1 MSRLIIEG
9 GGVLRG
15 RVRVPGDKSISH
27 RAVILGAIA
36 EGVTEVEGFLEGEDT
51 LATLAAFRSLGVAVG
66 HAGPGRLRI
75 EGRGLHGLHAPP
87 GPLDLGNAG
96 TSMRLLA
103 GLLAGQTFDT
113 LLTGDASLTRRPMRR
128 VITPLR
134 RMGGAIS
141 CTSEGTA
148 PLVIRGG
155 RSLRGIDY
163 DLPIASAQVKSAVL
177 LSGLYAEGP
186 TRLRE
191 PAASRD
197 HTERML
203 RQFGAAIASE
213 GGVVRL
219 APGPPLQATRVDV
232 PADLSSAAFFLVGA
246 AMSPGSD
253 LVIEHVGVNPTRTGV
268 LDLLR
273 LMGADIEVSELHSS
287 SWHSSSWHSSSW
299 HSSSWHSS
307 SWADEGGEPVADVRV
322 RGGALRGV
330 EIPERLVPLAID
342 EFPALFIA
350 AAAARGE
357 TVLSGA
363 EELRHKE
370 SDRIEAMA
378 RGLRA
383 LGIEARPTADGIVIR
398 GGTLQGGG
406 VDSASDHRVAMAFA
420 MAGLAV
426 HGSIEVADCD
436 HIPTSFPGF
445 VEVAQ
450 RAGLRVRWA

>member
-9 GGVLRG
+9 GGRLRG

-27 RAVILGAIA
+27 RVLMLGAIA

-51 LATLAAFRSLGVAVG
+51 LGTLAAFRSLGVAVE

-75 EGRGLHGLHAPP
+75 EGRSLHGLQAPP
-87 GPLDLGNAG
+87 GALDLGNSG

-103 GLLAGQTFDT
+103 GLLVGQTFDT
-113 LLTGDASLTRRPMRR
+113 ILTGDASLTRRPMRR
-128 VITPLR
+128 VITPLL

-163 DLPIASAQVKSAVL
+163 ALPIASAQVKSAVL
-177 LSGLYAEGP
+177 FSGLYAEGP

-191 PAASRD
+191 PAESRD

-203 RQFGAAIASE
+203 RSFGAAIATE
-213 GGVVRL
+213 GDIVRL
-219 APGPPLQATRVDV
+219 TPGTPLEATRVDV
-232 PADLSSAAFFLVGA
+232 PGDLSSAAFFLIGA

-253 LVIEHVGVNPTRTGV
+253 LMIEHVGVNPTRTGV

-273 LMGADIEVSELHSS
+273 LMGADIEVSEVHLST
-287 SWHSSSWHSSSW
+287 WG
-299 HSSSWHSS
+299 
-307 SWADEGGEPVADVRV
+307 DEGGEPVADVRV

-330 EIPERLVPLAID
+330 EIPERLVSLAID

-363 EELRHKE
+363 RELRHKE
-370 SDRIEAMA
+370 SDRIETMA
-378 RGLRA
+378 RGLRT

-398 GGTLQGGG
+398 GGALQGGV

-426 HGSIEVADCD
+426 QGSSIEVANCD
-436 HIPTSFPGF
+436 NIPTSFPGF
-445 VEVAQ
+445 VEAAQ
-450 RAGLRVRWA
+450 QAGLRVRWASL

>member
-1 MSRLIIEG
+1 MTIKKEGPQMSRLIIEG
-9 GGVLRG
+9 GGRLRG
-15 RVRVPGDKSISH
+15 RVRAPGDKSISH
-27 RAVILGAIA
+27 RVLMLGAIA

-51 LATLAAFRSLGVAVG
+51 LATLAAFRSLGVAVE

-75 EGRGLHGLHAPP
+75 EGRGLRGLQAPP
-87 GPLDLGNAG
+87 GPLDLGNSG
-96 TSMRLLA
+96 TSMRLLT

-113 LLTGDASLTRRPMRR
+113 ILIGDASLRRRPMRR
-128 VITPLR
+128 VITPLE

-155 RSLRGIDY
+155 RCLRGIDY
-163 DLPIASAQVKSAVL
+163 ALPIASAQVKSAVL

-191 PAASRD
+191 PAESRD

-203 RQFGAAIASE
+203 RRFGAAIATE
-213 GGVVRL
+213 GGVVRV
-219 APGPPLQATRVDV
+219 APGTPLEATRVDV

-273 LMGADIEVSELHSS
+273 LMGADIEVSEV
-287 SWHSSSWHSSSW
+287 
-299 HSSSWHSS
+299 HSS

-370 SDRIEAMA
+370 SDRIETMA
-378 RGLRA
+378 RGLRT

-398 GGTLQGGG
+398 GGALQGGV

-436 HIPTSFPGF
+436 NIPTSFPGF
-445 VEVAQ
+445 VETAA
-450 RAGLRVRWA
+450 RAGLRVRWPEQS

>member
-1 MSRLIIEG
+1 MSRLFIEG
-9 GGVLRG
+9 GGRLRG

-27 RAVILGAIA
+27 RVLMLGAIA
-36 EGVTEVEGFLEGEDT
+36 EGVTEVEGFLEAADT
-51 LATLAAFRSLGVAVG
+51 LATLAAFRSLGVLVE

-87 GPLDLGNAG
+87 GPLDLGNSG

-113 LLTGDASLTRRPMRR
+113 ILTGDASLMRRPMRR
-128 VITPLR
+128 IVTPLW

-148 PLVIRGG
+148 PLGIRGG
-155 RSLRGIDY
+155 RTLRGIDY

-177 LSGLYAEGP
+177 LAGLYAEGP

-191 PAASRD
+191 PAPSRD

-203 RQFGAAIASE
+203 RQFGAAIVTE
-213 GGVVRL
+213 GGIIRL
-219 APGPPLQATRVDV
+219 APGTPLKATRVDV

-253 LVIEHVGVNPTRTGV
+253 LLIEHVGVNPTRTGV
-268 LDLLR
+268 LDLLC
-273 LMGADIEVSELHSS
+273 LMGADIEVSEV
-287 SWHSSSWHSSSW
+287 
-299 HSSSWHSS
+299 HSS
-307 SWADEGGEPVADVRV
+307 SWAGEPVADVRV
-322 RGGALRGV
+322 RGGALCGV

-363 EELRHKE
+363 RELRHKE
-370 SDRIEAMA
+370 SDRIETMA
-378 RGLRA
+378 RGLRT
-383 LGIEARPTADGIVIR
+383 LGIEARPTADGIVIQ
-398 GGTLQGGG
+398 GGALQGGV

>member
-9 GGVLRG
+9 GGRLRG

-27 RAVILGAIA
+27 RALLLGAIA

-51 LATLAAFRSLGVAVG
+51 LATLAAFRSLGVAVEHG
-66 HAGPGRLRI
+66 GPGRLRI
-75 EGRGLHGLHAPP
+75 EGRGLHGLQAPP
-87 GPLDLGNAG
+87 GPLDLGNSG

-113 LLTGDASLTRRPMRR
+113 ILTGDASLTRRPMRR
-128 VITPLR
+128 VITPLE

-163 DLPIASAQVKSAVL
+163 ALPIASAQVKSAVL

-191 PAASRD
+191 PAESRD

-203 RQFGAAIASE
+203 RRFGAAIATE

-219 APGPPLQATRVDV
+219 TPGTPLEATRVDV

-273 LMGADIEVSELHSS
+273 LMGADIAVSEV
-287 SWHSSSWHSSSW
+287 
-299 HSSSWHSS
+299 HSS
-307 SWADEGGEPVADVRV
+307 SWADEDGEPVADVRV

-350 AAAARGE
+350 AAAAGGV

-370 SDRIEAMA
+370 SDRIETMA
-378 RGLRA
+378 RGLRT

-398 GGTLQGGG
+398 GGALQGGV

-436 HIPTSFPGF
+436 NIPTSFPGF
-445 VEVAQ
+445 VEAAQ
-450 RAGLRVRWA
+450 RAGLRVRWV

>member
-1 MSRLIIEG
+1 M
-9 GGVLRG
+9 
-15 RVRVPGDKSISH
+15 
-27 RAVILGAIA
+27 
-36 EGVTEVEGFLEGEDT
+36 
-51 LATLAAFRSLGVAVG
+51 
-66 HAGPGRLRI
+66 
-75 EGRGLHGLHAPP
+75 
-87 GPLDLGNAG
+87 
-96 TSMRLLA
+96 
-103 GLLAGQTFDT
+103 
-113 LLTGDASLTRRPMRR
+113 
-128 VITPLR
+128 LR
-134 RMGGAIS
+134 R
-141 CTSEGTA
+141 
-148 PLVIRGG
+148 
-155 RSLRGIDY
+155 
-163 DLPIASAQVKSAVL
+163 
-177 LSGLYAEGP
+177 
-186 TRLRE
+186 
-191 PAASRD
+191 
-197 HTERML
+197 
-203 RQFGAAIASE
+203 FGAAIATE

-219 APGPPLQATRVDV
+219 TPGTPLRATRVQI

-246 AMSPGSD
+246 AMKPGSD
-253 LVIEHVGVNPTRTGV
+253 LVIEHVGVNPTRTGI

-273 LMGADIEVSELHSS
+273 LMGADIEVSEVHSA
-287 SWHSSSWHSSSW
+287 
-299 HSSSWHSS
+299 

-322 RGGALRGV
+322 RGGTLRGV

-370 SDRIEAMA
+370 SDRIETMA
-378 RGLRA
+378 RGLRT

-398 GGTLQGGG
+398 GGALQGGM

>member
-9 GGVLRG
+9 GGRLRG

-27 RAVILGAIA
+27 RVLMLGAIA

-51 LATLAAFRSLGVAVG
+51 LATLAAFRSLGVAVER
-66 HAGPGRLRI
+66 AGPGRLRI

-87 GPLDLGNAG
+87 GALDLGNSG
-96 TSMRLLA
+96 TSMRLLT

-113 LLTGDASLTRRPMRR
+113 ILTGDASLARRPMRR
-128 VITPLR
+128 VITPLE

-141 CTSEGTA
+141 CTPEGTA

-163 DLPIASAQVKSAVL
+163 DLPIASAQLKSAVL
-177 LSGLYAEGP
+177 FCGLYAEGP

-191 PAASRD
+191 PAESRD

-203 RQFGAAIASE
+203 RRFGAAIATE

-219 APGPPLQATRVDV
+219 SPGTPLEATRVEV

-253 LVIEHVGVNPTRTGV
+253 LMIEHVGVNPTRTGV

-273 LMGADIEVSELHSS
+273 LMGADIEVSEA
-287 SWHSSSWHSSSW
+287 
-299 HSSSWHSS
+299 HSS

-363 EELRHKE
+363 EELRYKE
-370 SDRIEAMA
+370 SDRIETMA
-378 RGLRA
+378 RGLRT

-398 GGTLQGGG
+398 GGVLQGGV

>member
-9 GGVLRG
+9 GGRLRG

-27 RAVILGAIA
+27 RVLVLGAIA

-51 LATLAAFRSLGVAVG
+51 LATLAAFRSLGVAIER
-66 HAGPGRLRI
+66 AGPGRLRI

-87 GPLDLGNAG
+87 GALDLGNSG

-113 LLTGDASLTRRPMRR
+113 ILSGDASLTRRPMRR

-141 CTSEGTA
+141 CTAEGTA

-163 DLPIASAQVKSAVL
+163 DLPIASAQVKSAL
-177 LSGLYAEGP
+177 LLAGLYAEGP

-191 PAASRD
+191 PAESRD

-203 RQFGAAIASE
+203 RRFGAAIATE
-213 GGVVRL
+213 GGLIRL
-219 APGPPLQATRVDV
+219 TPGTPLEATRVDV

-246 AMSPGSD
+246 AMTPGSD
-253 LVIEHVGVNPTRTGV
+253 LVIEHVGINPTRTGI

-273 LMGADIEVSELHSS
+273 LMGADIEVSEAHSS
-287 SWHSSSWHSSSW
+287 SWP
-299 HSSSWHSS
+299 
-307 SWADEGGEPVADVRV
+307 DLGGEPVADVRV

-357 TVLSGA
+357 TALSGA

-370 SDRIEAMA
+370 SDRIETMA
-378 RGLRA
+378 RGLRT
-383 LGIEARPTADGIVIR
+383 LGLEARPSADGIVIR
-398 GGTLQGGG
+398 GGVLQGGV

-426 HGSIEVADCD
+426 HGSIEVTDCD
-436 HIPTSFPGF
+436 NIHTSFPGF
-445 VEVAQ
+445 VEAAQ
-450 RAGLRVRWA
+450 RAGLRVRRA

>member
-9 GGVLRG
+9 GGRLRG

-27 RAVILGAIA
+27 RVLMLGAIA

-51 LATLAAFRSLGVAVG
+51 LATLAAFRSLGVAVE

-75 EGRGLHGLHAPP
+75 EGRGLHGLRVPP
-87 GPLDLGNAG
+87 GPLDLGNSG

-103 GLLAGQTFDT
+103 GLLVGQTFDT

-128 VITPLR
+128 VITPLE

-177 LSGLYAEGP
+177 LCGLYAEGP
-186 TRLRE
+186 TRLRQ

-203 RQFGAAIASE
+203 RRFGAAIVTE

-219 APGPPLQATRVDV
+219 TPGTPLEATRVDV

-246 AMSPGSD
+246 AMSPGSE

-273 LMGADIEVSELHSS
+273 LMGADIEVSEV
-287 SWHSSSWHSSSW
+287 
-299 HSSSWHSS
+299 HSS
-307 SWADEGGEPVADVRV
+307 SWADEVGEPVADVRV
-322 RGGALRGV
+322 RGGTLRGV

-370 SDRIEAMA
+370 SDRIETMA

-398 GGTLQGGG
+398 GGALQGGV

-426 HGSIEVADCD
+426 HGSIEVTDCD
-436 HIPTSFPGF
+436 NIPTSFPGF
-445 VEVAQ
+445 VEAAQ
-450 RAGLRVRWA
+450 RAGLRVRWG

>member
-1 MSRLIIEG
+1 MSRLIIKG
-9 GGVLRG
+9 GGRLRG

-27 RAVILGAIA
+27 RVLMLGAIA
-36 EGVTEVEGFLEGEDT
+36 EGVTEVEGFLEGADT
-51 LATLAAFRSLGVAVG
+51 LATLAAFRSLGVVVE
-66 HAGPGRLRI
+66 HAEPGRLRI
-75 EGRGLHGLHAPP
+75 EGRGLHGLQAPP
-87 GPLDLGNAG
+87 GALDLGNSG

-113 LLTGDASLTRRPMRR
+113 ILTGDASLTRRPMRR
-128 VITPLR
+128 VITPLE

-155 RSLRGIDY
+155 RSLGGIDY

-177 LSGLYAEGP
+177 LCGLYAEGP

-191 PAASRD
+191 PAESRD

-203 RQFGAAIASE
+203 RRFGATIATE

-219 APGPPLQATRVDV
+219 TPGTPLEATRVDV

-246 AMSPGSD
+246 AMKPGSD

-273 LMGADIEVSELHSS
+273 LMGADIEVLEA
-287 SWHSSSWHSSSW
+287 
-299 HSSSWHSS
+299 HSS

-363 EELRHKE
+363 EELRFKE
-370 SDRIEAMA
+370 SDRIETMA
-378 RGLRA
+378 RGLRT

-398 GGTLQGGG
+398 GGALQGGV

-436 HIPTSFPGF
+436 NIPTSFPGF
-445 VEVAQ
+445 VEAAQ

>member
-9 GGVLRG
+9 GGRLRG

-27 RAVILGAIA
+27 RVLMLGAIA
-36 EGVTEVEGFLEGEDT
+36 EGLTEVEGFLEAADT
-51 LATLAAFRSLGVAVG
+51 LATLAAFRSLGVLVE

-87 GPLDLGNAG
+87 GPLDLGNSG

-113 LLTGDASLTRRPMRR
+113 ILTGDASLMRRPMRR
-128 VITPLR
+128 IVTPLW

-148 PLVIRGG
+148 PLGIRGG
-155 RSLRGIDY
+155 RTLRGIDY

-177 LSGLYAEGP
+177 LAGLYAEGP

-191 PAASRD
+191 PAPSRD

-203 RQFGAAIASE
+203 RQFGAAIVTE
-213 GGVVRL
+213 GGIIRL
-219 APGPPLQATRVDV
+219 APGTPLKATRVDV
-232 PADLSSAAFFLVGA
+232 SADLSSAAFFLVGA

-253 LVIEHVGVNPTRTGV
+253 LLIEHVGVNPTRTGV
-268 LDLLR
+268 LDLLC
-273 LMGADIEVSELHSS
+273 LMGADIEVSEV
-287 SWHSSSWHSSSW
+287 
-299 HSSSWHSS
+299 HSS
-307 SWADEGGEPVADVRV
+307 SWAGEPVADVRV
-322 RGGALRGV
+322 RGGALCGV

-342 EFPALFIA
+342 ELPALFIA

-363 EELRHKE
+363 RELRHKE
-370 SDRIEAMA
+370 SDRIETMA
-378 RGLRA
+378 RGLRT
-383 LGIEARPTADGIVIR
+383 LGIEARPTADGIVIQ
-398 GGTLQGGG
+398 GGALQGGV

>member
-9 GGVLRG
+9 GGRLRG

-27 RAVILGAIA
+27 RVLMLGAIA

-51 LATLAAFRSLGVAVG
+51 LATLAAFRSLGVAVE

-75 EGRGLHGLHAPP
+75 EGRGLHGLRVPP
-87 GPLDLGNAG
+87 GPLDLGNSG

-113 LLTGDASLTRRPMRR
+113 ILTGDASLTRRPMRR
-128 VITPLR
+128 VITPLE

-177 LSGLYAEGP
+177 LCGLYAEGP

-191 PAASRD
+191 PAESRD

-203 RQFGAAIASE
+203 RRFGAAIATE

-219 APGPPLQATRVDV
+219 TPGTPLEATRVDV

-246 AMSPGSD
+246 AMKPGSD

-273 LMGADIEVSELHSS
+273 LMGADIEISKV
-287 SWHSSSWHSSSW
+287 
-299 HSSSWHSS
+299 HSS
-307 SWADEGGEPVADVRV
+307 SWADESGEPVADVRV
-322 RGGALRGV
+322 RGGTLRGV

-378 RGLRA
+378 RGLRT

-398 GGTLQGGG
+398 GGALQGGV

-436 HIPTSFPGF
+436 NIPTSFPGF
-445 VEVAQ
+445 VEAAA
-450 RAGLRVRWA
+450 RAGLRVRWAEQS

>member
-9 GGVLRG
+9 GGRLGG

-27 RAVILGAIA
+27 RVLMLGAIA
-36 EGVTEVEGFLEGEDT
+36 EGVTEVEGFLEAEDT
-51 LATLAAFRSLGVAVG
+51 LATLAAFRSLGVAVE
-66 HAGPGRLRI
+66 HAGPGSLRI
-75 EGRGLHGLHAPP
+75 EGRGLHGLQAPP
-87 GPLDLGNAG
+87 GALNLGNSG

-113 LLTGDASLTRRPMRR
+113 ILTGDASLTRRPMRR
-128 VITPLR
+128 IITPLE

-177 LSGLYAEGP
+177 LAGLYAEGP

-191 PAASRD
+191 PAGSRD

-203 RQFGAAIASE
+203 RRFGAAIATE

-219 APGPPLQATRVDV
+219 TPGRPLQATLVQI

-253 LVIEHVGVNPTRTGV
+253 LVIEHVGLNPTRTGV

-273 LMGADIEVSELHSS
+273 LMGADIEVSEVQTRPPGPTRVVSPSRTCGCAAALCAGSRSPSAWWRSPSTSFRRSS
-287 SWHSSSWHSSSW
+287 SPRPRPAGRPSCPAPKSCATRRAIASRPWREAS
-299 HSSSWHSS
+299 
-307 SWADEGGEPVADVRV
+307 
-322 RGGALRGV
+322 
-330 EIPERLVPLAID
+330 ER
-342 EFPALFIA
+342 
-350 AAAARGE
+350 
-357 TVLSGA
+357 SGS
-363 EELRHKE
+363 RP
-370 SDRIEAMA
+370 
-378 RGLRA
+378 
-383 LGIEARPTADGIVIR
+383 ARPPTA
-398 GGTLQGGG
+398 
-406 VDSASDHRVAMAFA
+406 S
-420 MAGLAV
+420 
-426 HGSIEVADCD
+426 
-436 HIPTSFPGF
+436 
-445 VEVAQ
+445 
-450 RAGLRVRWA
+450 

>member
-1 MSRLIIEG
+1 MSRLIIQG
-9 GGVLRG
+9 GGRLRG

-27 RAVILGAIA
+27 RVLMVGAIA
-36 EGVTEVEGFLEGEDT
+36 EDVTEVEGFLEGEDT
-51 LATLAAFRSLGVAVG
+51 LATLAAFRSLGVAVE

-87 GPLDLGNAG
+87 GALDLGNSG

-113 LLTGDASLTRRPMRR
+113 ILTGDASLTRRPMRR
-128 VITPLR
+128 VITPLE

-155 RSLRGIDY
+155 RSLQGIDY

-191 PAASRD
+191 PAESRD

-203 RQFGAAIASE
+203 RRFGAAIATE

-219 APGPPLQATRVDV
+219 TPGTPLQATRVQI

-273 LMGADIEVSELHSS
+273 LMGADIEVSEV
-287 SWHSSSWHSSSW
+287 
-299 HSSSWHSS
+299 HSS

-322 RGGALRGV
+322 RGDTLRGV

-370 SDRIEAMA
+370 SDRIETMA
-378 RGLRA
+378 RGLRT

-398 GGTLQGGG
+398 GGALQGGV
-406 VDSASDHRVAMAFA
+406 VDSASDHRVAMAFV

-450 RAGLRVRWA
+450 RAGLRLRWA

>member
-1 MSRLIIEG
+1 L
-9 GGVLRG
+9 
-15 RVRVPGDKSISH
+15 
-27 RAVILGAIA
+27 LGAIA

-51 LATLAAFRSLGVAVG
+51 LATLAAFRSLGVAVEHG
-66 HAGPGRLRI
+66 GPGRLRI
-75 EGRGLHGLHAPP
+75 EGRGLHGLQAPP
-87 GPLDLGNAG
+87 GLLDLGNSG

-113 LLTGDASLTRRPMRR
+113 ILTGDASLTRRPMRR
-128 VITPLR
+128 VITPLE

-163 DLPIASAQVKSAVL
+163 ALPIASAQVKSAVL

-191 PAASRD
+191 PAESRD

-203 RQFGAAIASE
+203 RRFGAAIATE

-219 APGPPLQATRVDV
+219 SPGTPLEATRVDV

-273 LMGADIEVSELHSS
+273 LMGADIAVSEV
-287 SWHSSSWHSSSW
+287 
-299 HSSSWHSS
+299 HSS
-307 SWADEGGEPVADVRV
+307 SWADEDGEPVADVRV

-350 AAAARGE
+350 AAAAGGV

-370 SDRIEAMA
+370 SDRIETMA
-378 RGLRA
+378 RGLRT

-398 GGTLQGGG
+398 GGALQGGV

-420 MAGLAV
+420 MAGLTV
-426 HGSIEVADCD
+426 HSSIEVADCD
-436 HIPTSFPGF
+436 NIPTSFPGF
-445 VEVAQ
+445 VEAAQ
-450 RAGLRVRWA
+450 RVGLRVRWA

>member
-9 GGVLRG
+9 GGRLRG

-27 RAVILGAIA
+27 RVLMLGAIA
-36 EGVTEVEGFLEGEDT
+36 EGVTEVEGFLEGGDT
-51 LATLAAFRSLGVAVG
+51 LATLAAFLSLGVAVE

-75 EGRGLHGLHAPP
+75 EGRGLHGLQAPP
-87 GPLDLGNAG
+87 GALDLGNSG

-113 LLTGDASLTRRPMRR
+113 ILTGDASLTRRPMRR
-128 VITPLR
+128 VITPLE

-155 RSLRGIDY
+155 RSLQGIDY

-191 PAASRD
+191 PAESRD

-203 RQFGAAIASE
+203 RRFGAAIATE

-219 APGPPLQATRVDV
+219 TPGTPLQATRVDV

-246 AMSPGSD
+246 AMKPGSD

-273 LMGADIEVSELHSS
+273 LMGADIEVSEHV
-287 SWHSSSWHSSSW
+287 
-299 HSSSWHSS
+299 HSS

-322 RGGALRGV
+322 RGGTLHGV

-370 SDRIEAMA
+370 SDRIETMA
-378 RGLRA
+378 RGLRT

-398 GGTLQGGG
+398 GGALQGGM

-420 MAGLAV
+420 MAGLTV

>member
-1 MSRLIIEG
+1 MKIKKEGPQMSRLIIEG
-9 GGVLRG
+9 GGRLRG
-15 RVRVPGDKSISH
+15 RVRAPGDKSISH
-27 RAVILGAIA
+27 RVLMLGAIA

-51 LATLAAFRSLGVAVG
+51 LATLAAFRSLGVAVE

-75 EGRGLHGLHAPP
+75 EGRGLHGLQAPP
-87 GPLDLGNAG
+87 GPLDLGNSG

-113 LLTGDASLTRRPMRR
+113 ILTGDASLRRRPMRR
-128 VITPLR
+128 VITPLW

-163 DLPIASAQVKSAVL
+163 ALPIASAQVKSAVL
-177 LSGLYAEGP
+177 LSGLYAKGP
-186 TRLRE
+186 TCLRE
-191 PAASRD
+191 PAESRD

-203 RQFGAAIASE
+203 RRFGAAIATE

-219 APGPPLQATRVDV
+219 APGTPLEATRVDV

-273 LMGADIEVSELHSS
+273 LMGADIEVSEV
-287 SWHSSSWHSSSW
+287 
-299 HSSSWHSS
+299 HSS

-322 RGGALRGV
+322 RGGALHGV

-363 EELRHKE
+363 RELRHKE
-370 SDRIEAMA
+370 SDRIETMA
-378 RGLRA
+378 RGLRT
-383 LGIEARPTADGIVIR
+383 LGIEAHPTADGIVIQ
-398 GGTLQGGG
+398 GGALQGGV

-420 MAGLAV
+420 VAGLAV
-426 HGSIEVADCD
+426 HGTIEVADCD
-436 HIPTSFPGF
+436 NIPTSFPGF
-445 VEVAQ
+445 VETAQ
-450 RAGLRVRWA
+450 RAGLRVRWASL

>member
-9 GGVLRG
+9 GGRLRG

-27 RAVILGAIA
+27 RVLMLGAIA

-51 LATLAAFRSLGVAVG
+51 LATLAAFRSLGVAVE

-87 GPLDLGNAG
+87 GPLDLGNSG

-113 LLTGDASLTRRPMRR
+113 ILTGDASLTRRPMRR
-128 VITPLR
+128 VITPLE

-163 DLPIASAQVKSAVL
+163 ALPIASAQVKSAVL
-177 LSGLYAEGP
+177 LAGLYAEGP

-191 PAASRD
+191 PAGSRD

-203 RQFGAAIASE
+203 RRFGAAIATE

-219 APGPPLQATRVDV
+219 TPGTPLRATRVDV

-246 AMSPGSD
+246 AMKPGSD

-273 LMGADIEVSELHSS
+273 LMGADIEVSEV
-287 SWHSSSWHSSSW
+287 

-322 RGGALRGV
+322 RGGTLRGV

-370 SDRIEAMA
+370 SDRIETMA
-378 RGLRA
+378 RGLRT

-398 GGTLQGGG
+398 GGALQGGV

-436 HIPTSFPGF
+436 NIPTSFPGF
-445 VEVAQ
+445 VEAAQ